1 MKDKIYESLIKC
13 INFMADNKLIVKI
26 KLRNR
31 LYDYS
36 LLTEVKRVNN
46 YLTFERANNNIAY
59 FNEHI
64 HSIKLNRNIHYIN
77 KLFFEDEDTL
87 ISDIDKVFNSLSK
100 NKQKKFIKIVD
111 GLENSFSISKM
122 QKFFLFLQDNF
133 NFYFS
138 SVYGFDGCTFT
149 IVEIYNY
156 DSEGMKKF
164 ELQKVYNSNKKEI
177 VKLEKMIER
186 LREENEG
193 LKEKI
198 KQNTG
203 KMF

>member
-1 MKDKIYESLIKC
+1 MKNKIYELLIKC

-26 KLRNR
+26 KLRNK
-31 LYDYS
+31 LYNYVI
-36 LLTEVKRVNN
+36 LTEVKHVNN
-46 YLTFERANNNIAY
+46 YLTFEIANDNNAY
-59 FNEHI
+59 FNEHV
-64 HSIKLNRNIHYIN
+64 HSIKLNKNIHYIN
-77 KLFFEDEDTL
+77 KLFFVDEDTL

-111 GLENSFSISKM
+111 GLENGFSISKM

-149 IVEIYNY
+149 IAEIYNY

-177 VKLEKMIER
+177 VKLEKMIEM
-186 LREENEG
+186 LREENKG

-203 KMF
+203 KIF